1 MKQVA
6 AGDDRGFNV
15 RDMSEPSASISV
27 QDLNAARSRPAAWA
41 NHVKPVFLIS
51 LLLCTWLPMAFFLLS
66 SRLEGSMLGY
76 AGTRTLLLFLGTAHV
91 PATLFFYID
100 KDFSEIIRKH
110 KARYIYFPILLTIAT
125 GLLFAFA
132 STLVQAY
139 LLLLYWSWQ
148 AFHYG
153 RQNLGIYSFVS
164 IAQRGAAPSKYEKL
178 VIDLGTWCGIVGT
191 FKILG
196 SGVAPS
202 YLHGFFD
209 TLYWAGTFAFVLVLV
224 ASVIVYAQNLKRTT
238 TLLTIFY
245 FTIVCFFLPVF
256 LSTNINVAFFSY
268 AIAHGVQYIL
278 FMSIVSL
285 NLDPQAAAKRMQIGN
300 AVKLLFLTLVAGF
313 VFYRA
318 GDLKAVELI
327 TAHAT
332 LMKVVDFIIGAVLGA
347 TMAHFV
353 VDAGAWR
360 LSQTLQRMYI
370 GKRFAFVFGQQPKT

>member
-1 MKQVA
+1 
-6 AGDDRGFNV
+6 
-15 RDMSEPSASISV
+15 MSEPSVSIAV
-27 QDLNAARSRPAAWA
+27 DELDARRVAPAAWA
-41 NHVKPVFLIS
+41 NHVKPVFLVS

-66 SRLEGSMLGY
+66 SRLEGAMFGY

-91 PATLFFYID
+91 PATLFFYVD
-100 KDFSEIIRKH
+100 KDFSEIIRRH
-110 KARYIYFPILLTIAT
+110 KARYIYFPIILTIAT

-132 STLVQAY
+132 STVVQAY
-139 LLLLYWSWQ
+139 ILLIYWSWQ

-164 IAQRGAAPSKYEKL
+164 IAQRGAAPSRYEKL
-178 VIDLGTWCGIVGT
+178 VIDLGTWCGIIGT

-196 SGVAPS
+196 SGVAPV
-202 YLHGFFD
+202 YLHGLFD
-209 TLYWAGTFAFVLVLV
+209 TLYWASTMAFVAVLV
-224 ASVIVYAQNLKRTT
+224 VSVVVYTQNLKRTT
-238 TLLTIFY
+238 PLLTIFY
-245 FTIVCFFLPVF
+245 FTLVCFFLPVF
-256 LSTNINVAFFSY
+256 LSTNVNIGFLSY

-285 NLDPQAAAKRMQIGN
+285 NLDPHAASQRLQIGN
-300 AVKLLFLTLVAGF
+300 AIKLLLLTLVAGF

-318 GDLKAVELI
+318 ADLKTVELI
-327 TAHAT
+327 TTHAT
-332 LMKVVDFIIGAVLGA
+332 LIRIVDFIIGAILGA

-370 GKRFAFVFGQQPKT
+370 GKRFAFVFGNNAK

>member
-1 MKQVA
+1 
-6 AGDDRGFNV
+6 
-15 RDMSEPSASISV
+15 MSEPSVSISV
-27 QDLNAARSRPAAWA
+27 QDLETPRPTAPAWA
-41 NHVKPVFLIS
+41 NHVKPIFLVS
-51 LLLCTWLPMAFFLLS
+51 LLACTWLPMAFFLLS
-66 SRLEGSMLGY
+66 SRLENSMFGY

-110 KARYIYFPILLTIAT
+110 KARYVYFPILLTIAT

-132 STLVQAY
+132 SAAVQAY
-139 LLLLYWSWQ
+139 ILLMYWSWQ

-164 IAQRGAAPSKYEKL
+164 IAQRGAAPSKSEKL

-202 YLHGFFD
+202 YLHQTFD
-209 TLYWAGTFAFVLVLV
+209 TLYWAGTIAFVLVCAASLV
-224 ASVIVYAQNLKRTT
+224 VYAQNLKRTT
-238 TLLTIFY
+238 PLLTIFY
-245 FTIVCFFLPVF
+245 FTLVCFFLPVF

-278 FMSIVSL
+278 FMSVVSL
-285 NLDPQAAAKRMQIGN
+285 NLDPHATAKRMQIGN
-300 AVKLLFLTLVAGF
+300 AVKLLVLTLVVGF

-318 GDLKAVELI
+318 GDLKAVQLI
-327 TAHAT
+327 TAHAA

-370 GKRFAFVFGQQPKT
+370 GKRFAFVFGERAKT

>member
-1 MKQVA
+1 
-6 AGDDRGFNV
+6 
-15 RDMSEPSASISV
+15 
-27 QDLNAARSRPAAWA
+27 
-41 NHVKPVFLIS
+41 
-51 LLLCTWLPMAFFLLS
+51 
-66 SRLEGSMLGY
+66 
-76 AGTRTLLLFLGTAHV
+76 
-91 PATLFFYID
+91 
-100 KDFSEIIRKH
+100 
-110 KARYIYFPILLTIAT
+110 
-125 GLLFAFA
+125 
-132 STLVQAY
+132 
-139 LLLLYWSWQ
+139 
-148 AFHYG
+148 
-153 RQNLGIYSFVS
+153 
-164 IAQRGAAPSKYEKL
+164 
-178 VIDLGTWCGIVGT
+178 
-191 FKILG
+191 
-196 SGVAPS
+196 VAPS

-209 TLYWAGTFAFVLVLV
+209 TLYWAGTFAFVLLLA

-245 FTIVCFFLPVF
+245 FTLVCFFLPVF

-278 FMSIVSL
+278 FMSVVSL

-327 TAHAT
+327 TAHPT

>member
-1 MKQVA
+1 
-6 AGDDRGFNV
+6 
-15 RDMSEPSASISV
+15 MSEPTVSISV
-27 QDLNAARSRPAAWA
+27 NDLDTAQSTRAAWA
-41 NHVKPVFLIS
+41 NHVKPVFLVS

-66 SRLEGSMLGY
+66 WRLEGSMFGY

-91 PATLFFYID
+91 PATLFFYVD

-125 GLLFAFA
+125 GILFAFA
-132 STLVQAY
+132 STVVQAY
-139 LLLLYWSWQ
+139 ILLMYWSWQ

-164 IAQRGAAPSKYEKL
+164 IAQRSAAPSKYEKL

-196 SGVAPS
+196 SGVAPK
-202 YLHGFFD
+202 YLHGLFD
-209 TLYWAGTFAFVLVLV
+209 TLYWAGTFAFVLVLI
-224 ASVIVYAQNLKRTT
+224 ASVIIYAQNVKRTT
-238 TLLTIFY
+238 PLLTIYY
-245 FTIVCFFLPVF
+245 FTLVCFFLPVF

-278 FMSIVSL
+278 FMSVVSL
-285 NLDPQAAAKRMQIGN
+285 DLDPHAPAKQMQIGH
-300 AVKLLFLTLVAGF
+300 AVKLLLLTLVVGF
-313 VFYRA
+313 VFFRA

-332 LMKVVDFIIGAVLGA
+332 LMRVVDFIIGAVLGA

-360 LSQTLQRMYI
+360 LSQTLQRVYI
-370 GKRFAFVFGQQPKT
+370 SKRFAFVFDQKAKA

>member
-1 MKQVA
+1 
-6 AGDDRGFNV
+6 
-15 RDMSEPSASISV
+15 
-27 QDLNAARSRPAAWA
+27 
-41 NHVKPVFLIS
+41 
-51 LLLCTWLPMAFFLLS
+51 MAFFLLS
-66 SRLEGSMLGY
+66 SRLENSMFGY

-110 KARYIYFPILLTIAT
+110 KARYVYFPILLTIAT

-132 STLVQAY
+132 SAAVQAY
-139 LLLLYWSWQ
+139 ILLMYWSWQ

-164 IAQRGAAPSKYEKL
+164 IAQRGAAPSKSEKL

-202 YLHGFFD
+202 YLHQAFD
-209 TLYWAGTFAFVLVLV
+209 TLYWAGTIAFVLVLAAGLV
-224 ASVIVYAQNLKRTT
+224 VYAQNLKRTT
-238 TLLTIFY
+238 PLLTIFY
-245 FTIVCFFLPVF
+245 FTLVCFFLPVF

-278 FMSIVSL
+278 FMSVVSL
-285 NLDPQAAAKRMQIGN
+285 NLDPHATAKRMQIGN
-300 AVKLLFLTLVAGF
+300 AVKLLVLTLVVGF

-318 GDLKAVELI
+318 GDLKAVQLI

-370 GKRFAFVFGQQPKT
+370 GKRFAFVFGERAKT

>member
-1 MKQVA
+1 
-6 AGDDRGFNV
+6 
-15 RDMSEPSASISV
+15 MSEPSVSISV
-27 QDLNAARSRPAAWA
+27 HDLDARRAAPAAWA
-41 NHVKPVFLIS
+41 NHIKPVFLVS
-51 LLLCTWLPMAFFLLS
+51 LLLSTWLPMAFFLLS
-66 SRLEGSMLGY
+66 SRLEGTMFGY

-110 KARYIYFPILLTIAT
+110 KPRYIYFPILLTITT

-139 LLLLYWSWQ
+139 ILLAYWSWQ

-178 VIDLGTWCGIVGT
+178 VIDLGTWCGITGT

-196 SGVAPS
+196 SGVAPG
-202 YLHGFFD
+202 YLHKLFD
-209 TLYWAGTFAFVLVLV
+209 TLYWAGTVAFVAVLV
-224 ASVIVYAQNLKRTT
+224 ASLVVYAQNLKRTT
-238 TLLTIFY
+238 PLLTIFY
-245 FTIVCFFLPVF
+245 FTLVCFFLPVF
-256 LSTNINVAFFSY
+256 LSTNVNIAFFSY

-285 NLDPQAAAKRMQIGN
+285 NFDPDAPAKRIQVGN
-300 AVKLLFLTLVAGF
+300 AVKLLLLTLVVGF

-318 GDLKAVELI
+318 GDLKTLELF

-332 LMKVVDFIIGAVLGA
+332 LMRIVDFIIGAILGA

-360 LSQTLQRMYI
+360 LSQSLQRRYI
-370 GKRFAFVFGQQPKT
+370 GKRFAFVFGNHAD